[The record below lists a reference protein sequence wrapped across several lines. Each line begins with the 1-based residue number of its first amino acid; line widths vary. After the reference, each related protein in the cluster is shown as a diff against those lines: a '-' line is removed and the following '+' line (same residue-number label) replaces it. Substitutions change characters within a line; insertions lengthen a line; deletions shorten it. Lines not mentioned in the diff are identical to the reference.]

1 MKRIIIA
8 IVVVLVA
15 VVTQL
20 ENIVN
25 IFKLLFRLVGL
36 ENTQF

>member
-36 ENTQF
+36 ENTRF